1 MFNVD
6 EESVEGLIG
15 KDDRDEPPSK
25 LTNLNG
31 SVPDFKTDDDPNADT
46 LKEGGE
52 EKDCCSSDE
61 SDIENIKDNLM
72 LEFILEEIS
81 EKLFHVVFR
90 KKEYDDNKLRE
101 RYIKT
106 TSMFFK
112 KNSGDLQKIN

>member
-1 MFNVD
+1 
-6 EESVEGLIG
+6 
-15 KDDRDEPPSK
+15 
-25 LTNLNG
+25 
-31 SVPDFKTDDDPNADT
+31 
-46 LKEGGE
+46 
-52 EKDCCSSDE
+52 
-61 SDIENIKDNLM
+61 M
-72 LEFILEEIS
+72 LEFILAEIS